1 MKQEN
6 YKYKNYDK
14 ALKKQKERY
23 YKRVLKML
31 NEDIYKCYFLT
42 FTFNEKTLKRT
53 AKETRL
59 RIIKSFLNNQASDYV
74 LNCDY
79 GKENKREHYHAFILS
94 RYKVIVLSAF
104 EYGFINIRKPHKT
117 LNKNYDESPKE
128 TAENLTKHAF
138 KETTKESKIIYSR
151 KALKIDKSFK
161 NQAIKKLK
169 DYQNS
174 ITGKTNKQI
183 FIDSLNSDE
192 KNKTDLIELEK
203 QIGLYGIEEEIQDI
217 YKNQA

>member
-6 YKYKNYDK
+6 YKYKDYAK
-14 ALKKQKERY
+14 ALKKQKQRY

-42 FTFNEKTLKRT
+42 FTFSEKTLKRT
-53 AKETRL
+53 AKKTRL

-104 EYGFINIRKPHKT
+104 NYGFINIRKPHST
-117 LNKNYDESPKE
+117 LNKNYNESPKE

-138 KETTKESKIIYSR
+138 KDTTKESKIIYSR
-151 KALKIDKSFK
+151 KTIKIDKYFK
-161 NQAIKKLK
+161 NEAIKKLK
-169 DYQNS
+169 YYQNS

-183 FIDSLNSDE
+183 FIDSLNTEQQS
-192 KNKTDLIELEK
+192 KTDLIELEK
-203 QIGLYGIEEEIQDI
+203 QIGLYDIEEMIEDK